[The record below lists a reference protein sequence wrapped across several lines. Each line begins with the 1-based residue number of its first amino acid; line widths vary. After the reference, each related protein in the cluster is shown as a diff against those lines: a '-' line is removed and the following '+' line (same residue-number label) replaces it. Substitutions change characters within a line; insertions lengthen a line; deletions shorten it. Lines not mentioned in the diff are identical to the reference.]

1 MHSAPEVFLVS
12 LMIGIAVAAPVG
24 PIGILCLRRTLAQG
38 PWIGLTSGLGAA
50 TVDALYSAVAT
61 FGLTFISDLL
71 MGHKSMLEVAGGLAL
86 CYLGFITFF
95 AEPAKDAACVRVK
108 GLVSAYIS
116 ALLLTALNPYTI
128 LFFMAAFA
136 AMGLP
141 CTSGGL
147 GGFSCAIS
155 IIAGVFAG
163 SASWWVALA
172 LSSSTGFIRSRMTE
186 KAIKY
191 INRLAGGIFFFAG
204 LGALLSGLFGQHI

>member
-12 LMIGIAVAAPVG
+12 LTIGIAAAAPIG
-24 PIGILCLRRTLAQG
+24 PIGVMCLRRTLAEG
-38 PWIGLTSGLGAA
+38 PWVGLVSGLGAA
-50 TVDALYSAVAT
+50 TIDALYSAIAA

-71 MGHKSMLEVAGGLAL
+71 MGHRSILEVAGGLAL

-95 AEPAKDAACVRVK
+95 SEPVKDATHVRVK
-108 GLVSAYIS
+108 GLVSAYTL

-141 CTSGGL
+141 CAS
-147 GGFSCAIS
+147 GGFSCAFS
-155 IIAGVFAG
+155 IVAGVFAG
-163 SASWWVALA
+163 SSSWWVALA
-172 LSSSTGFIRSRMTE
+172 LSASSNTIRSRMTD
-186 KAIKY
+186 KTLKY

-204 LGALLSGLFGQHI
+204 LGTLFSGLFS